1 MIPEVTYRVK
11 EDMDMKKINETPL
24 CSDTDQIKSAVL
36 HSDNTDHE
44 IKTHTAVYL
53 EYATTPTDTN
63 TQNCAVYKLY
73 LYSIRFVVPS

>member
-1 MIPEVTYRVK
+1 MYRVK
-11 EDMDMKKINETPL
+11 KDMDMKKINETPL

-53 EYATTPTDTN
+53 EYATTPADTN
-63 TQNCAVYKLY
+63 THNDATFKPY
-73 LYSIRFVVPS
+73 L